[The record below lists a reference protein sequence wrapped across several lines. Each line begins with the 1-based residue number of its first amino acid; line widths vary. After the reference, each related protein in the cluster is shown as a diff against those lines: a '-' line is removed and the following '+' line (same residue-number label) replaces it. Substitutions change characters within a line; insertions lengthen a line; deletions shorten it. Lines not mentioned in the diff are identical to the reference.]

1 MTLKQRV
8 AAIGMTLAVIS
19 GVTVAG
25 AAANSAN
32 ADSQGHSC
40 KRQLDSTVQTYLR
53 TTDRRD
59 ARGFNALLHRD
70 VIGVLPGGTVFDG
83 RTEFASFITT
93 FFARKDWTQT
103 FELKR
108 RVADC
113 STGFV
118 LFDSV
123 YAEPAAGYEQKLAI
137 GLTFTREHGRWQL
150 LGDQNTEVA

>member
-1 MTLKQRV
+1 MNLKQRV
-8 AAIGMTLAVIS
+8 AVIGMTLAVIG
-19 GVTVAG
+19 GVTDAG

-32 ADSQGHSC
+32 ADSHGSC
-40 KRQLDSTVQTYLR
+40 KRQFDTTVQTYLR

-70 VIGVLPGGTVFDG
+70 VIGVLPGGAVFDG
-83 RTEFASFITT
+83 RAEFAAFIDT
-93 FFARKDWTQT
+93 FFARTDWTQT
-103 FELKR
+103 FELKHQ
-108 RVADC
+108 VADC

-123 YAEPAAGYEQKLAI
+123 YAEPAAGYEQKLVI

>member
-1 MTLKQRV
+1 MTVKQRV
-8 AAIGMTLAVIS
+8 AAIGMTLAVIG

-25 AAANSAN
+25 VAAH
-32 ADSQGHSC
+32 ADSQGTSC
-40 KRQLDSTVQTYLR
+40 KRQFDATVQTYLR

-70 VIGVLPGGTVFDG
+70 VTGVLPGGAVFNG
-83 RTEFASFITT
+83 RAEFASFIDT

-113 STGFV
+113 ATGFV

-123 YAEPAAGYEQKLAI
+123 YAEPAAGYEQRLVI
-137 GLTFTREHGRWQL
+137 GLTWTREHGRWQL

>member
-8 AAIGMTLAVIS
+8 AAVGMTLAVLG

-25 AAANSAN
+25 VSAR
-32 ADSQGHSC
+32 ADSATGPGC
-40 KRQLDSTVQTYLR
+40 GRQFDSTVQTYLR

-70 VIGVLPGGTVFDG
+70 VIGVLPGGTVFNG
-83 RTEFASFITT
+83 RAEFASFIDT

-103 FELKR
+103 FELKQ

-123 YAEPAAGYEQKLAI
+123 YAEPAAGYEQKLVI
-137 GLTFTREHGRWQL
+137 GLTFTRAHGRWQL
-150 LGDQNTEVA
+150 LGDQNTEVV